1 MNFFLNSSGITEE
14 NYEQV
19 ISQREKFQSYTFY
32 LKHTIFQEDE
42 EIKKVR
48 AFSFESKMQIALQ
61 NIEKA
66 NDLFKKE
73 QYSQAVALY
82 ERVSLIIFRK
92 NS

>member
-14 NYEQV
+14 NYEQ
-19 ISQREKFQSYTFY
+19 ILSQREKFQAYTFY

-42 EIKKVR
+42 EIKKTR
-48 AFSFESKMQIALQ
+48 ALSFESKMQIALQ

-73 QYSQAVALY
+73 HYSEAVTIY
-82 ERVSLIIFRK
+82 ERVY
-92 NS
+92 